1 MTPAQQKQ
9 HMATSEWNDSE
20 DIAMTIMSRTVQSTA
35 RWMAR
40 GISALAAAFW
50 LLILLDILAC
60 DALVGFVCV
69 NWEMALL
76 VVFVTASVFSVIL
89 AWREEGVGGLVMLL
103 WGIIFTVFAA
113 MDSKNYRVIS
123 MLVSGVPFLVAG
135 LLFLASWRLSL
146 RAALSN

>member
-1 MTPAQQKQ
+1 MT
-9 HMATSEWNDSE
+9 T
-20 DIAMTIMSRTVQSTA
+20 MSRKAQSTA

-40 GISALAAAFW
+40 GVSTLAAAFW

-60 DALVGFVCV
+60 DALVGFIRV

-76 VVFVTASVFSVIL
+76 VVFVAASVLSVII
-89 AWREEGVGGLVMLL
+89 AWRKEGVGGLVMLL

-113 MDSKNYRVIS
+113 IDSRNYWVIS
-123 MLVSGVPFLVAG
+123 MLVSGVPFLIAG

-146 RAALSN
+146 RAASTN